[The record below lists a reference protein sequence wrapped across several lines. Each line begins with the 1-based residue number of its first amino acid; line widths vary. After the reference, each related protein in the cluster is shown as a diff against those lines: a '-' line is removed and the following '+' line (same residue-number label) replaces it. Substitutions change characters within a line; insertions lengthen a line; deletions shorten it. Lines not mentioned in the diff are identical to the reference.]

1 MMNWNTD
8 TAVRTVVGGNGH
20 SDTDMPTE
28 RHTKQQMEVRNTL
41 FVGLG
46 GTGQRT
52 GLYLKAAFLNQ
63 LGYVPTWLR
72 IVVFDTA
79 NEPLVVRL
87 QNGQDISLE
96 PGTEFVNIGQVP
108 VGRIIRHREQ
118 QKAIAERFGESL
130 LRLPP
135 TVLRHGAKQERL
147 LGLVA
152 LYWHYHSVEENL
164 RRAIWHL
171 AGRDNRRRDVV
182 NVEQGLNVFIVNS
195 LCGGTGAGTFLDVAF
210 LVRALV
216 EELGDLGDFCQITGV
231 GVLPGA
237 FPDVNG
243 PYMLPNTVASLMEL
257 NHVMTHND
265 FEASY
270 PNGRVIAA
278 TSAPF
283 NLYYVLDGVDERG
296 RVWPGTHAVCQL
308 AAHAL
313 YLQMGS
319 QLGRKGENDF
329 DNLDEIISE
338 VTPEGIGTFMGSL
351 GLSVCRFD
359 AFAAH
364 DACACRHAHSLIQK
378 GWLRVADES
387 LAAQMAG
394 AFWDA
399 AQLEP
404 ELLMQQLVLD
414 KEGVPITVD
423 LTLPGQIRHLPATQ
437 QVQEAIGYV
446 EDFGAI
452 RLRGTFR
459 AVIETR
465 RQERATALAATL
477 RERVTQ
483 MAGDPEVGV
492 PQTQAMLDVLHTR
505 LTQALTDLQTRRED
519 LEARRQTQEGEFQR
533 RRESLVQTG
542 VAGFLLRNSR
552 VHTALQRYLQAAA
565 AFYHTA
571 LQCDLCD
578 AALQVLDSVAR
589 TRHELG
595 ETLPQLHARLQEAA
609 RLLESG
615 LTESTTLDLT
625 ADIELLQTDYLNTLY
640 THYAPALTDTAIKVT
655 GDADFLA
662 WANRPAREV
671 SQALREKSAEAFA
684 AIRGH
689 GVEKALAEQAAA
701 VSPQARRLLLVER
714 AAPSWNLDR
723 ARLEDGGASLASLTV
738 LGVPDE
744 HNTLFAEQA
753 GALVS
758 TQDQNRII
766 ALRVTV
772 GAPYT
777 ALQQFPAWQR
787 AYDESR
793 GQRLLHVLPI
803 FHTNA
808 DSAALAFALGLVFKL
823 IYTQGAWYY
832 YRPVDRLDDPERL
845 AQGLQNA
852 MRVFAAREGLAHEVI
867 ERVERQILVRLTT
880 NQAIERLEAYYVAG
894 EQADRRGDELDE
906 LDRSLRKAAR
916 DYATRLR
923 EMLATSEGILA

>member
-1 MMNWNTD
+1 MLNWDTN
-8 TAVRTVVGGNGH
+8 TAVRSVVGGNGH
-20 SDTDMPTE
+20 SDTDLASEQRVEPRVET
-28 RHTKQQMEVRNTL
+28 RNTL
-41 FVGLG
+41 FIGLG

-52 GLYLKAAFLNQ
+52 GLYLKATFLNQ
-63 LGYVPTWLR
+63 FGYIPDWLR

-87 QNGQDISLE
+87 KNGKDVSLE
-96 PGTEFVNIGQVP
+96 PGTEFVNMGQVP

-118 QKAIAERFGESL
+118 QKAITERFGESL

-147 LGLVA
+147 LGLLA
-152 LYWHYHSVEENL
+152 LYWHYHSVEDNL

-182 NVEQGLNVFIVNS
+182 DVEQGLNVFIVNS

-216 EELGDLGDFCQITGV
+216 DELGDLSDFCQITGV

-237 FPDVNG
+237 FPDVTG

-265 FEASY
+265 FEAGY
-270 PNGRVIAA
+270 PNGRAVAA
-278 TSAPF
+278 TAAPF

-308 AAHAL
+308 ASHAL

-338 VTPEGIGTFMGSL
+338 VTPDGIGTFMGSL

-359 AFAAH
+359 GFAAH
-364 DACACRHAHSLIQK
+364 HACASHHARRLIHK
-378 GWLRVADES
+378 GWLRPGDETTTTQTVA
-387 LAAQMAG
+387 
-394 AFWDA
+394 AFWDGQ
-399 AQLEP
+399 QLEP
-404 ELLMQQLVLD
+404 ESLLRALMLD

-423 LTLPGQIRHLPATQ
+423 LALPGQVRHLPMTQ
-437 QVQEAIGYV
+437 QAQEAIGYV

-452 RLRGTFR
+452 RVRGTFR
-459 AVIETR
+459 TVIETQ
-465 RQERATALAATL
+465 RQERMAALTTIL
-477 RERVTQ
+477 RERVAQ
-483 MAGDPEVGV
+483 MAGDPDVGI
-492 PQTQAMLDVLHTR
+492 PQTQGVLAALQNRLD
-505 LTQALTDLQTRRED
+505 QAWADLQTRRED
-519 LEARRQTQEGEFQR
+519 LEVRSKAQESEFQR
-533 RRESLVQTG
+533 RREALLRTSTG
-542 VAGFLLRNSR
+542 SFLLRNSR
-552 VHTALQRYLQAAA
+552 ITAALQQYLQAAA
-565 AFYHTA
+565 AFYHTT

-578 AALQVLDSVAR
+578 AAIQILEGVSR
-589 TRHELG
+589 TRRELG
-595 ETLPQLHARLQEAA
+595 ETLQQLATRLQEAA
-609 RLLESG
+609 RLLEGVEANSAV
-615 LTESTTLDLT
+615 DLA
-625 ADIELLQTDYLNTLY
+625 ADVELLHPGYINTLY
-640 THYAPALTDTAIKVT
+640 RQYAPALTDTALKT
-655 GDADFLA
+655 LGDDVILA
-662 WANRPAREV
+662 WANRPARDLSRTILEKAAEGFE
-671 SQALREKSAEAFA
+671 ALRK
-684 AIRGH
+684 H
-689 GVEKALAEQAAA
+689 GVEKALAEQAED
-701 VSPQARRLLLVER
+701 VSPQARRLLLLER

-723 ARLEDGGASLASLTV
+723 SRLEDGGASLVSLTV

-744 HNTLFAEQA
+744 HNTLFAAQG

-758 TQDQNRII
+758 TKDPNRII

-787 AYDESR
+787 AYDDNR
-793 GQRLLHVLPI
+793 GQRLLHVLPS
-803 FHTNA
+803 FHTND
-808 DSAALAFALGLVFKL
+808 DSATQAFALGLVFKL
-823 IYTQGAWYY
+823 LYTQGSWYY
-832 YRPVDRLDDPERL
+832 YRPVDRLDDPLRL

-852 MRVFAAREGLAHEVI
+852 MQVFTAREGLAREVL

-880 NQAIERLEAYYVAG
+880 HQAIERLEAYYVAG
-894 EQADRRGDELDE
+894 EQADKRGDELDG
-906 LDRSLRKAAR
+906 LDRRLRKAAR
-916 DYATRLR
+916 DYAARLR
-923 EMLATSEGILA
+923 EMLAASEGILA